1 MIQVNVFPE
10 IKKGSCI
17 DEVNEYVDSSD
28 EFFPQII
35 KFFTQLDA

>member
-1 MIQVNVFPE
+1 MIPVNVFPE

-17 DEVNEYVDSSD
+17 DEVNEYVDYFD
-28 EFFPQII
+28 ELFPKII